1 MQGIHGHLLGQA
13 AMFIGYIR
21 QLGGVLGVA
30 CLAVFV
36 GWRAAL
42 LGGSAAAHCQAFA
55 EGFLLSLLVFV
66 FAMVAAQ
73 RMKEPAQEVKEAG

>member
-36 GWRAAL
+36 GWRAAS
-42 LGGSAAAHCQAFA
+42 LGGTPADHCQAFA
-55 EGFLLSLLVFV
+55 EGFLISLVIFIVAL
-66 FAMVAAQ
+66 VAAY
-73 RMKEPAQEVKEAG
+73 RMKVEDPAIA